1 MSEHKG
7 YGAGFY
13 DSLDRTARPS
23 AERIVPLVLD
33 LVPAESAV
41 DVGCGDGSWLAVLAG
56 HGVGEIR
63 GVDGDWVRVD
73 QLKIPAERFQRAA
86 LDSALG
92 LEGVRC
98 DLAISLEVAEHLP
111 AERAPGFVAELC
123 ALAPVVLFSA
133 AIPNQGGTH
142 HVNEQW
148 PDYWAELFA
157 AHGYRPVDQ
166 LRWRIWNEPD
176 VTWWY
181 KQNLV
186 IYASEEGM
194 GRFPNL
200 ARAAAEAPPGVAR
213 LVHPDKYAE
222 ALRLGEPGFKRWLK
236 MAPRALARSFKR

>member
-1 MSEHKG
+1 M
-7 YGAGFY
+7 
-13 DSLDRTARPS
+13 
-23 AERIVPLVLD
+23 PLVLD
-33 LVPAESAV
+33 LVPAHSAV
-41 DVGCGDGSWLAVLAG
+41 DVGCGDGSWLAVLAQ
-56 HGVGEIR
+56 HGVAEVR

-73 QLKIPAERFQRAA
+73 QLKIPPERFARAR
-86 LDSALG
+86 LDTALG
-92 LEGVRC
+92 LADVRC
-98 DLAISLEVAEHLP
+98 DLALSLEVAEHLP

-133 AIPNQGGTH
+133 AIPHQGGTH

-157 AHGYRPVDQ
+157 QRGYRPIDF

-200 ARAAAEAPPGVAR
+200 ARAASQAPPGVAR
-213 LVHPDKYAE
+213 LVHPHKYEE
-222 ALRLGEPGFKRWLK
+222 ALRLGQPRLKRWLR
-236 MAPRALARSFKR
+236 MAPRALARTLGKGS